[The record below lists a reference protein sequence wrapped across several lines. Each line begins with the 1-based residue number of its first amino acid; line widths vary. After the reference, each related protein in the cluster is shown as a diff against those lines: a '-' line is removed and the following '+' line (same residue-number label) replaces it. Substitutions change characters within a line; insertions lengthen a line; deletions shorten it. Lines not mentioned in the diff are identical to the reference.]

1 MLYLASFP
9 SMFFVMEMVGGGDPD
24 VRAECCLQETVEL
37 IHDNTTILVGML
49 FCCVVVVV
57 SCCLFVVD
65 YQMLW
70 EMVVCTL
77 R

>member
-1 MLYLASFP
+1 MLP
-9 SMFFVMEMVGGGDPD
+9 P
-24 VRAECCLQETVEL
+24 ETVEL
-37 IHDNTTILVGML
+37 THDNTTILVEML

>member
-1 MLYLASFP
+1 MSEQSA
-9 SMFFVMEMVGGGDPD
+9 
-24 VRAECCLQETVEL
+24 QETVE
-37 IHDNTTILVGML
+37 ITHDSTTILVEML
-49 FCCVVVVV
+49 CGCVVVVV